1 MFLTVATDERV
12 QTGAGDFH
20 EFSGSVD
27 DDDDDD
33 DSRPVCMHGTLALIV
48 SNMGYRRNPA

>member
-12 QTGAGDFH
+12 QTRAGDFH
-20 EFSGSVD
+20 EFSGSV